1 MHQTQLGTFHRK
13 SPQVGAQSPDA
24 RPFRSGY
31 GDVLSVSKLRVGA
44 EAYQLT
50 GVAQSL
56 DDYYSGSGEA
66 EGWWAG
72 RGAEHLGLEGTV
84 AGDDLRALLAGL
96 APGGSGLSPNGE
108 TIHPHPRRVPGFDL
122 TFKAPKSVSVLYAV
136 SDDPRV
142 QGAIIDASE
151 AALRDTLAWLERD
164 VMATRRGTG
173 NERFLA
179 DLAQRDPAAAEAARI
194 RTESGGEIA
203 AAVFRHRTSRAG
215 DPLLHWHVLIPNL
228 VRGGDERWSAF
239 VHPHLFRN
247 AKAAGEIY
255 QAALRL
261 ELTERL
267 GVQWRP
273 GRHVP
278 EIVGVPQAACDGF
291 SKRSKEIEAW
301 LDAQGRTAD
310 PASRQ
315 DAVLATRRGKAELE
329 GEKLDA
335 RWKTEGVGYG
345 FGPEQAEALICGPE
359 TTRSTPTEQE
369 IWRLPEVSVDPDG
382 TPYAHDR
389 IVSPEEWIGD
399 LLTND
404 LCVADATFTRPEMLQ
419 AVAHRLGDGASI
431 TTIEAIAARVMAS
444 AQVLSI
450 DTSDD
455 RQGIRRWTSIEMVAI
470 ERRLLD
476 GFAERGNR
484 APVAPETIAATLA
497 AHSGLGADQAS
508 AVSVLTSSTDP
519 VSVMVGPAGTG
530 KTYTLNVAREA
541 FETAGLTVIGAAP
554 SARAAAELEAGA
566 GIESFTLHALNR
578 RWSSGQGGPGPN
590 TALIIDEAAMAA
602 TRDLEPLVTQTIRSG
617 GRVVLVGDH
626 RQLPEVT
633 AGGGLAAAIDTVGS
647 VAELTV
653 NRRQHHDWERVALEE
668 LRNGSVPNAVDAYRA
683 HGRVTIVAEDQ
694 SLVAVAA
701 DRYLAAIDDGLRPIL
716 MAGTNDT
723 VRRLNSAVREQLILR
738 GTVAPHGDRR
748 ADQTPLGFGVGDRV
762 VLRRNQRIEQP
773 DRTTIAVR
781 NSDAAQIVA
790 VEDDGAFTVRRDV
803 DHAVIRLDA
812 TYVSAGHVDHGYA
825 VTAHRAQGG
834 TWDLAIAV
842 GADGL
847 YREAA
852 YVQMSRGRASNELI
866 IPAPQMADI
875 DRELARH
882 DRGLPLPGEEPPEAL
897 DDLIDRMEKSRA
909 KVMALGRDPDADRI
923 ATLARS
929 TSLPDLDRR
938 AHQCRTAERAAT
950 RHIGIEPKV
959 LTAAIERA
967 QRTALHVQVGQQV
980 KAYDRQNI
988 GVVIGIDDS
997 EGTVD
1002 VHFRS
1007 HSGHEAIRRLPW
1019 TEIDI
1024 VERTL
1029 PPARVL
1035 PAVAHEHLDRLVSA
1049 CNETISEWRQKLE
1062 ESGTARNEARR
1073 CERARDL
1080 VIDRSA
1086 ALLAARTPEWL
1097 TELIGPRPAGPH
1109 DASIWDHAVRAIA
1122 EQRALTRMEDGE
1134 PGLGA
1139 EPGDPTE
1146 RCQWQATSR
1155 HVLEA
1160 RTHLAN
1166 ADSHRSLGPWPLLP
1180 SRSQLD
1186 ERLAQL
1192 DEVLASAPPDQRDL
1206 LDRLRSGDQM
1216 TLLDTTEALNA
1227 ALDTQGARRDW
1238 ILANWPHVV
1247 EYAEITRAIDSRTYG
1262 PDLAGLHASIE
1273 RSSESEPLLDA
1284 VANAEPWVDRAL
1296 AKLVGRTATT
1306 VSSDA
1311 RVMLEAIAQYRQHWG
1326 ISSSNPIGPVPRDA
1340 DQADHLATL
1349 VDRLERGWGA
1359 MDRRSGLRTESVDRA
1374 ATAVEVPLDRAED
1387 LADDV
1392 GVGLL

>member
-1 MHQTQLGTFHRK
+1 
-13 SPQVGAQSPDA
+13 
-24 RPFRSGY
+24 
-31 GDVLSVSKLRVGA
+31 VLSVSKLRVGA

-136 SDDPRV
+136 TDDPRV

-179 DLAQRDPAAAEAARI
+179 DLAQKDPAAAQAARI
-194 RTESGGEIA
+194 RTEPGGEIA

-228 VRGGDERWSAF
+228 VRGGDDRWSAF

-291 SKRSKEIEAW
+291 SKRSKEIDAW

-329 GEKLDA
+329 GEKFDA
-335 RWKTEGVGYG
+335 RWKTEGVTYG

-359 TTRSTPTEQE
+359 TTRNTPTEHE
-369 IWRLPEVSVDPDG
+369 IWRLPEVSVDADG
-382 TPYAHDR
+382 TTYAHDR
-389 IVSPEEWIGD
+389 IVTPEEWIGD

-404 LCVADATFTRPEMLQ
+404 LCIADATFTHPEMLQ
-419 AVAHRLGDGASI
+419 AVAHRLGDGANI
-431 TTIEAIAARVMAS
+431 PTIEAIAARVMAS
-444 AQVLSI
+444 PQVLPI
-450 DTSDD
+450 DTSTD
-455 RQGIRRWTSIEMVAI
+455 RQGIRRWTSTEMVAV

-476 GFAERGNR
+476 AFSHRDNR
-484 APVAPETIAATLA
+484 EPVAPQTIVATLA
-497 AHSGLGADQAS
+497 AHTGLGADQAN
-508 AVSVLTSSTDP
+508 AVSVLTASHDP
-519 VSVMVGPAGTG
+519 VTVMIGPAGTG
-530 KTYTLNVAREA
+530 KTYTLNVARQA
-541 FETAGLTVIGAAP
+541 FEAAGMTVIGAAP
-554 SARAAAELEAGA
+554 SARATAELEAGA
-566 GIESFTLHALNR
+566 GIESFTLHALAR
-578 RWSSGQGGPGPN
+578 RWNGGQAGPGRS
-590 TALIIDEAAMAA
+590 TVLIIDEAAMAA
-602 TRDLEPLVTQTIRSG
+602 TRDLEPLVTQTISAG

-633 AGGGLAAAIDTVGS
+633 AGGGLAAAIDAVGS
-647 VAELTV
+647 VAELTI
-653 NRRQHHDWERVALEE
+653 NRRQHHEWERAALED
-668 LRNGSVPNAVDAYRA
+668 LREGSVPRAVDAYRS
-683 HGRVTIVAEDQ
+683 HGRVTVVDEDQ
-694 SLVAVAA
+694 SLVVVAA
-701 DRYLAAIDDGLRPIL
+701 DRYLAAIDDGFRPIL

-723 VRRLNSAVREQLILR
+723 VRRLNSAVREQLALR
-738 GTVAPHGDRR
+738 GAITPAAQRDADRTS
-748 ADQTPLGFGVGDRV
+748 AGFGIGDRV

-790 VEDDGAFTVRRDV
+790 IDDEGALTVRRDA
-803 DHAVIRLDA
+803 DHVLIRLDA
-812 TYVSAGHVDHGYA
+812 AYVSAGHVDYGYA

-866 IPAPQMADI
+866 IPAPQMAEI

-909 KVMALGRDPDADRI
+909 KLMALSRDPDADRV

-929 TSLPDLDRR
+929 ASLPDLDRR
-938 AHQCRTAERAAT
+938 AHECRTAERAAT
-950 RHIGIEPKV
+950 RHVGIEPKV
-959 LTAAIERA
+959 LTAAVERA
-967 QRTALHVQVGQQV
+967 QRTAVHIQIGQQV
-980 KAYDRQNI
+980 KAYDRKNI
-988 GVVIGIDDS
+988 GLVVGIDDA
-997 EGTVD
+997 ENTAD

-1007 HSGHEAIRRLPW
+1007 HTGHEAVRRLPW

-1024 VERTL
+1024 VEREL
-1029 PPARVL
+1029 PAPRVL
-1035 PAVAHEHLDRLVSA
+1035 PAVAQEHLDRLVSA
-1049 CNETISEWRQKLE
+1049 CNATLSEWQHCLGD
-1062 ESGTARNEARR
+1062 SGAATNEARR

-1086 ALLAARTPEWL
+1086 ALLGARSPEWL
-1097 TELIGPRPAGPH
+1097 TDLLGPRPTGPY
-1109 DASIWDHAVRAIA
+1109 DASVWDHAVRAIA
-1122 EQRALTRMEDGE
+1122 EERALTQMPDNE
-1134 PGLGA
+1134 PGIGD
-1139 EPGDPTE
+1139 EPGNPRE
-1146 RCQWQATSR
+1146 RRHWQATSR
-1155 HVLEA
+1155 QVLEA
-1160 RTHLAN
+1160 VVHLAN
-1166 ADSHRSLGPWPLLP
+1166 TECHQQLGHWPLLP

-1192 DEVLASAPPDQRDL
+1192 DEVLATAPPDQRDL
-1206 LDRLRSGDQM
+1206 LARLRSGDQL
-1216 TLLDTTEALNA
+1216 TLLDTTEAMNA
-1227 ALDTQGARRDW
+1227 ALDQQGARRDW

-1247 EYAEITRAIDSRTYG
+1247 EYAEVTRAIDGRFYG
-1262 PDLAGLHASIE
+1262 PEPAGLHDSLQ
-1273 RSSESEPLLDA
+1273 RSSSYAPLLAA
-1284 VANAEPWVDRAL
+1284 VEQNAPWVDRAL
-1296 AKLVGRTATT
+1296 GRLVGRTATT
-1306 VSSDA
+1306 VSPDA
-1311 RVMLEAIAQYRQHWG
+1311 REALEQIAMYREEWEIKG
-1326 ISSSNPIGPVPRDA
+1326 YSPIGSVPRDRRQE
-1340 DQADHLATL
+1340 DQLKDLIASID
-1349 VDRLERGWGA
+1349 RGWGPA
-1359 MDRRSGLRTESVDRA
+1359 HPTASTVVDRQGGMVVAESVL
-1374 ATAVEVPLDRAED
+1374 VP
-1387 LADDV
+1387 DDV
-1392 GVGLL
+1392 GVDLP

>member
-1 MHQTQLGTFHRK
+1 M
-13 SPQVGAQSPDA
+13 
-24 RPFRSGY
+24 
-31 GDVLSVSKLRVGA
+31 LSVSKLRVGA

-72 RGAEHLGLEGTV
+72 RGAEHLGLEGIV

-179 DLAQRDPAAAEAARI
+179 DLAKKDPAAADAARI
-194 RTESGGEIA
+194 RTEPGGEIA
-203 AAVFRHRTSRAG
+203 AAIFRHRTSRAG

-228 VRGGDERWSAF
+228 VRGGDDRWSAF

-278 EIVGVPQAACDGF
+278 EIDGVPQAACDGF

-301 LDAQGRTAD
+301 LDAQGRTTD

-329 GEKLDA
+329 GEKFDA
-335 RWKTEGVGYG
+335 RWKTEGAGYG
-345 FGPEQAEALICGPE
+345 FGPEQAEALICGRE
-359 TTRSTPTEQE
+359 TARQTPTDGE

-382 TPYAHDR
+382 TPYTHDR
-389 IVSPEEWIGD
+389 IVTAEEWIGD

-404 LCVADATFTRPEMLQ
+404 LCVAEATFTRPEMFE
-419 AVAHRLGDGASI
+419 AVARRLGDGASI
-431 TTIEAIAARVMAS
+431 PTIEAIAARVMAS
-444 AQVLSI
+444 PQVLPI
-450 DTSDD
+450 DTSSD
-455 RQGIRRWTSIEMVAI
+455 RQGIRRWTSVEMVVI

-476 GFAERGNR
+476 NFAERDNR
-484 APVAPETIAATLA
+484 VPVTPESIAAVLT
-497 AHSGLGADQAS
+497 AHPDLGADQAN
-508 AVSVLTSSTDP
+508 AVSVLASSPDP

-530 KTYTLNVAREA
+530 KTYALNVARQA

-566 GIESFTLHALNR
+566 GIESFTLHALAR
-578 RWSSGQGGPGPN
+578 RWSGGRNGPGPN

-602 TRDLEPLVTQTIRSG
+602 TRDLEPLVTQTIRAG
-617 GRVVLVGDH
+617 GRVILVGDH

-633 AGGGLAAAIDTVGS
+633 AGGGLAAAIDAVGS

-653 NRRQHHDWERVALEE
+653 NRRQHHEWERAALEE
-668 LRNGSVPNAVDAYRA
+668 LRNGSVPVAVDAYRTN
-683 HGRVTIVAEDQ
+683 GRVTVVAEDE
-694 SLVAVAA
+694 SLVGIAV
-701 DRYLAAIDDGLRPIL
+701 DRYLAAVDQGLRPIL

-723 VRRLNSAVREQLILR
+723 VHRLNWAVRDRLIER
-738 GTVAPHGDRR
+738 GAVSSPSMVGD
-748 ADQTPLGFGVGDRV
+748 DQTPSKFRVGERV

-781 NSDAAQIVA
+781 NSDAAHVVA
-790 VEDDGAFTVRRDV
+790 IGDDGALTVRREADQ
-803 DHAVIRLDA
+803 AVIRLDA
-812 TYVSAGHVDHGYA
+812 SYVSAGHVDYGYA

-852 YVQMSRGRASNELI
+852 YVQLSRGRTSNELI

-897 DDLIDRMEKSRA
+897 DDLVDRMEKSRA
-909 KVMALGRDPDADRI
+909 KLMALSRDPDADRI

-929 TSLPDLDRR
+929 SCLPDLDRR
-938 AHQCRTAERAAT
+938 AHECRTAERAAT

-959 LTAAIERA
+959 LTAAVERA

-988 GVVIGIDDS
+988 GVVVGIDDA

-1029 PPARVL
+1029 PSSRVL
-1035 PAVAHEHLDRLVSA
+1035 PAVAQERLDHLVSA
-1049 CNETISEWRQKLE
+1049 CNDTISEWHQSLGG
-1062 ESGTARNEARR
+1062 SGAASNEARR

-1086 ALLAARTPEWL
+1086 ALLASRSPEWL
-1097 TELIGPRPAGPH
+1097 TDLIGPRPTGPH
-1109 DASIWDHAVRAIA
+1109 DASVWDHAVRTIA
-1122 EQRALTRMEDGE
+1122 EQRALTQMADTE
-1134 PGLGA
+1134 PGIGA
-1139 EPGDPTE
+1139 EPADPNE
-1146 RCQWQATSR
+1146 RRQWQTTSR
-1155 HVLEA
+1155 YVLEA
-1160 RTHLAN
+1160 RTHLDN
-1166 ADSHRSLGPWPLLP
+1166 ADTHRDLGPWPLLP

-1186 ERLAQL
+1186 DRLAQL
-1192 DEVLASAPPDQRDL
+1192 DDVLASAPPDQRDL
-1206 LDRLRSGDQM
+1206 LGRLRAGDQM
-1216 TLLDTTEALNA
+1216 TLLDTTEAMNA
-1227 ALDTQGARRDW
+1227 ALDGQGARRDW

-1247 EYAEITRAIDSRTYG
+1247 EYAEITRAIDTRTYG
-1262 PDLAGLHASIE
+1262 PDLAVLHRSIE

-1284 VANAEPWVDRAL
+1284 VANSEPWVDRAL

-1311 RVMLEAIAQYRQHWG
+1311 RVMLEAIAQYRKQWD
-1326 ISSSNPIGPVPRDA
+1326 ISSSNPIGPVPRDGT
-1340 DQADHLATL
+1340 QADELAVLIKTMECEWGP
-1349 VDRLERGWGA
+1349 VDRPAGGSFA
-1359 MDRRSGLRTESVDRA
+1359 PTGNPIVHA
-1374 ATAVEVPLDRAED
+1374 AEMEMLAEVELGQGFGIE
-1387 LADDV
+1387 
-1392 GVGLL
+1392 